1 MSFFDQVYH
10 QLFGKRSAGPKMLVY
25 EVINRSERYRK
36 DYDKRILS
44 EAFKNLVAEVY
55 SAYQLKQQAIQKIPE
70 VHLLT
75 SQYANGFAISY
86 HKGIP
91 TSDFLFL
98 FDWLSER
105 TKTLNY
111 KLANSDL
118 QVVEKDS
125 IIESKEK
132 HYLKPR
138 VGNEKIIDQQY
149 GNILIEHIA
158 INDVPSYVKYTA
170 SIYSDRKYQEAQKFD
185 KLAEYLFQDLINE

>member
-1 MSFFDQVYH
+1 MSYFDQVYK
-10 QLFGKRSAGPKMLVY
+10 QLFGKRSGGPKVLVN
-25 EVINRSERYRK
+25 EVIDRSERYQK
-36 DYDKRILS
+36 DYNLRILS
-44 EAFKNLVAEVY
+44 GEFKKLATDVY
-55 SAYQLKQQAIQKIPE
+55 SSYELKQQSIEKLPA
-70 VHLLT
+70 VHLLS

-86 HKGIP
+86 HHGIT
-91 TSDFLFL
+91 TSDFSFL

-111 KLANSDL
+111 QLANSDF
-118 QVVEKDS
+118 QVIEKDS

-158 INDVPSYVKYTA
+158 INDVPSYIKYTA
-170 SIYSDRKYQEAQKFD
+170 NIYSDRKYQEAQKFD